1 MQVFTGRTW
10 RVVFSI
16 VAGLVAA
23 FLIWLS
29 IGLTQ
34 RAGPV
39 AASRRV
45 EDQPFSVLD
54 ITGSDTYTV
63 HIPAASRCSDTRVP
77 PFGVQFYGALNA
89 STGLTRAVHAGA
101 RWIRVPVLWEPIE
114 PTNTTPENYNWSSLD
129 VSVTNAAQEDIELML
144 TIGGQP
150 SWAATY
156 PMGPVTDTADL
167 LEFVRALAERY
178 DGDGVDDAPGSPQVQ
193 YFELY
198 NEPDNT
204 NTDQAE
210 NGWGFWGE
218 NGDGYAALLQDLY
231 PTIKAAN
238 PGAQLVLGG
247 LALDWFKEQGGPFD
261 SHFLDDVL
269 TACQGQD
276 CFDVVN
282 FHYYPLFR
290 RKWEPYG
297 TDIIGK
303 ANFVRQKLATYGF
316 TDVPVICTE
325 TSWASATS
333 TTWGSDELQSRYT
346 VKGYV
351 RGMAAGLDVIVWYA
365 ILDYGD
371 SIEPGLLSDDLQPKP
386 SYSAY
391 LVMTEMLGGAVYQRQ
406 LTPAE
411 IGSSQIEGYVFQVCG
426 KRLDIVW
433 TEDDTPYDP
442 SDDPWQPLT
451 VQAQTLRRVDKFGND
466 VWYDDVDDGKADG
479 RITITVGGSPVYLK
493 YNP

>member
-1 MQVFTGRTW
+1 M
-10 RVVFSI
+10 
-16 VAGLVAA
+16 
-23 FLIWLS
+23 
-29 IGLTQ
+29 
-34 RAGPV
+34 
-39 AASRRV
+39 
-45 EDQPFSVLD
+45 
-54 ITGSDTYTV
+54 
-63 HIPAASRCSDTRVP
+63 
-77 PFGVQFYGALNA
+77 
-89 STGLTRAVHAGA
+89 
-101 RWIRVPVLWEPIE
+101 
-114 PTNTTPENYNWSSLD
+114 
-129 VSVTNAAQEDIELML
+129 SVTNAAQEGIELML

-167 LEFVRALAERY
+167 LEFVGALAERY
-178 DGDGVDDAPGSPQVQ
+178 DGDGVDDAPSSPRVR

-204 NTDQAE
+204 NPAQAM

-218 NGDGYAALLQDLY
+218 NGDGYAALMQDLY

-269 TACQGQD
+269 AACQGQD

-290 RKWEPYG
+290 RNWEPYG

-303 ANFVRQKLATYGF
+303 ANFVRQKLAVYGF
-316 TDVPVICTE
+316 ADVPVVCTE
-325 TSWASATS
+325 TSWSSAASTG
-333 TTWGSDELQSRYT
+333 WGSDELQSRYT

-351 RGMAAGLDVIVWYA
+351 RGVAADLGVIVWYA
-365 ILDYGD
+365 ILDYSD
-371 SIEPGLLSDDLQPKP
+371 SIAPGLLSNDLQPKP
-386 SYSAY
+386 SHSAY
-391 LVMTEMLGGAVYQRQ
+391 RVMTEMLGRAVYQRQ
-406 LTPAE
+406 LTSAE
-411 IGSSQIEGYVFQVCG
+411 TGSSQIEGYVFQVCG
-426 KRLDIVW
+426 KRLDIAW
-433 TEDDTPYDP
+433 TEDDTPYDT

-451 VQAQTLRRVDKFGND
+451 VQAQTLRVVDKLGND
-466 VWYDDVDDGKADG
+466 IWYDDADDGKADG
-479 RITITVGGSPVYLK
+479 RITITVGGSPVYLE